1 MTLESRKLNF
11 TPGNKNW
18 IPVSSTGMTAILR
31 HTAIHSIAVRTLSSR
46 RVSSQR
52 PYDVI
57 PVLDTGI

>member
-1 MTLESRKLNF
+1 MRYLLSEERC
-11 TPGNKNW
+11 NKA